1 MFTKL
6 DLFLQED
13 EDNDEVLITGGIDDV
28 RIADI
33 EKTLNIILCAEMKDF
48 LSNYGYL
55 IGYGLEIYGWGKGD
69 TSNLIKNTLR
79 RREEGLKDD
88 MLVINDIGEL
98 VYCVDNS
105 NGKVVSW
112 DVSNGDYAEEALDL
126 ETYIIEQLEEGKD
139 NW

>member
-1 MFTKL
+1 MFKKL

-28 RIADI
+28 KIAEI
-33 EKTLNIILCAEMKDF
+33 EKTLNIILCSEMKEF
-48 LSNYGYL
+48 LSYYGYL

-69 TSNLIKNTLR
+69 TSNLVKNTLKR
-79 RREEGLKDD
+79 KEDGLKDN

-98 VYCVDNS
+98 VYCLDNS
-105 NGKVVSW
+105 NGKVYCWEVFN
-112 DVSNGDYAEEALDL
+112 DNYAEESVDL

>member
-1 MFTKL
+1 MFKKL

-28 RIADI
+28 KIAEI
-33 EKTLNIILCAEMKDF
+33 EKELNIILCSEMKEF
-48 LSNYGYL
+48 LSYYGYL

-69 TSNLIKNTLR
+69 TSNLVKNTLKR
-79 RREEGLKDD
+79 KDDGLKDN

-98 VYCVDNS
+98 VYCLDNS
-105 NGKVVSW
+105 NGKVYCWEVLN
-112 DVSNGDYAEEALDL
+112 DDYAEESVDL